1 MDVFKLKIGND
12 SFDIS
17 SNETILKCAYNN
29 GVKLK
34 YHCASGYCGKCKVK
48 LISGEVNLDHSGG
61 ISRDKIS
68 SGYILTCCSYPKS
81 NIEI

>member
-12 SFDIS
+12 FFDIS
-17 SNETILKCAYNN
+17 SNETILKCAYKN

-34 YHCASGYCGKCKVK
+34 YHCA
-48 LISGEVNLDHSGG
+48 
-61 ISRDKIS
+61 